1 MNQMDP
7 DLDAP
12 VDCTTC
18 GTHLTSQDPKNFHY
32 SGTVLQRVQC
42 LNCADNEVVERYV
55 DTEVITSQLT
65 LLAALQAYPK
75 KTSDEALLRW
85 CVALDRVTQAMARI
99 KGGVK
104 TFETLVWY
112 DGLKKLVRTKS
123 NIHFDKEG
131 LELDTGCTGGRAL
144 IELTR
149 GGARLTLITDESST
163 ANVMGVQGIYAK
175 EEEALQLI
183 KDGVKLWTTEWS
195 KS

>member
-1 MNQMDP
+1 MTP
-7 DLDAP
+7 DFDAP
-12 VDCTTC
+12 VNCGTC

-32 SGTVLQRVQC
+32 SGTVLKRVQC
-42 LNCADNEVVERYV
+42 LNCANNEVVELYV
-55 DTEVITSQLT
+55 DTEVLTSQLM
-65 LLAALQAYPK
+65 LLAAIQTYPK

-85 CVALDRVTQAMARI
+85 CVALDRVTQVMSRI
-99 KGGVK
+99 KEGVK

-123 NIHFDKEG
+123 NIHFDKGG

-149 GGARLTLITDESST
+149 GDARLTLITDESST

-175 EEEALQLI
+175 EEEALALI
-183 KDGVKLWTTEWS
+183 NDTVKLWQTEWS